1 LAALDFGPHERPI
14 DLVFLHANGF
24 NALTYR
30 RLLQPQSRRYRLLGL
45 DLRGHGASTLPALIE
60 GRTAWDDFRD
70 DLLALLDALAIEQV
84 VLAGHSMGGTTCLA
98 AAALAPARV
107 RRLVLIDPVIPPPRP
122 TPGVGGHDL
131 VEGARR
137 RRSHFS
143 SRAAALEAYVHRRA
157 FAGWAK
163 DMLADY
169 VEAGFHDVADGG
181 VRLACSPAWE
191 ASNFV
196 LASDLDA
203 WPALENP
210 PYPVE
215 IMKAER
221 ESTCQF
227 AVSTDN
233 VSVRMVAGAS
243 HFLPMEQPELVG
255 AALADAI
262 RR

>member
-1 LAALDFGPHERPI
+1 MAALDFGPHERPI

-30 RLLQPQSRRYRLLGL
+30 RILEPLGGPFRLLGV
-45 DLRGHGASTLPALIE
+45 DLRGHGASSLPAIAE
-60 GRTAWDDFRD
+60 GRAGWNDFRD
-70 DLLALLDALAIEQV
+70 DVLALLEGLSIEHA

-98 AAALAPARV
+98 AAALDSRRV
-107 RRLVLIDPVIPPPRP
+107 RRLVLLDPVIPPRRP
-122 TPGVGGHDL
+122 IPGAGGHDL

-143 SRAAALEAYVHRRA
+143 SKAAVLEAYAHRRA

-163 DMLADY
+163 GMLADY
-169 VEAGFHDVADGG
+169 VEAGFHDAPDGG
-181 VRLACSPAWE
+181 ARLACSPAWE

-196 LASDLDA
+196 LARDLDA

-210 PYPVE
+210 PCPVE
-215 IMKAER
+215 MIKAER
-221 ESTCQF
+221 ESTCQC
-227 AVSTDN
+227 TLPGDN
-233 VSVRMVAGAS
+233 VSVRVVAGAS

-255 AALADAI
+255 AALAHAI
-262 RR
+262 GR